1 MEWRIGYGGQAM
13 IGTIAPTD
21 HGWYEF
27 LRHRGLD
34 EVNFWKPSGRRAF
47 VAEAFSPFLFKLKAP
62 HNAVCGFG
70 VFAKWT
76 RLPDWLAWECFG
88 VGNGCET
95 FQAMKERIG
104 RLRAGMNYVD
114 EGSPDSI
121 GCILLVGPFFFE
133 PDDWVPQPADWPVRS
148 LTPVRYDLEVGEG
161 RRVWQACLERAQ
173 NTRLVP
179 RDDPSLLIVAR
190 DSGAKFGAPHLVRPR
205 LGQGTFRVLVT
216 DAYSRA
222 CAVTGEHSL
231 PVLEAA
237 HIRPYSEDGQHLVS
251 NGVLLRSD
259 LHRLFDQGYVTVT
272 PEYRVRVSA
281 RLRLDYQ
288 NGKTYYPFDGRAL
301 IVPSAANEQ
310 PSPELLDWHNR
321 NVFRG

>member
-1 MEWRIGYGGQAM
+1 M

-27 LRHRGLD
+27 LRHRGID

-47 VAEAFSPFLFKLKAP
+47 LAEPFSPFLFKLKAP
-62 HNAVCGFG
+62 YNAVCGFG

-88 VGNGCET
+88 AGNGCESL
-95 FQAMKERIG
+95 QVMKDRIAT
-104 RLRAGMNYVD
+104 LREGMNYVD
-114 EGSPDSI
+114 EGGADSI
-121 GCILLVGPFFFE
+121 GCILLVGPVFFE
-133 PDDWVPQPADWPVRS
+133 PHDWVPQPADWPVRS
-148 LTPVRYDLEVGEG
+148 LTPVKYDLAVGEG
-161 RRVWQACLERAQ
+161 RRVWQACLERAA
-173 NTRLVP
+173 TGRSVP
-179 RDDPSLLIVAR
+179 HRDVALPLVAR
-190 DSGAKFGAPHLVRPR
+190 DAGERFGEAHLVRPR

-216 DAYSRA
+216 DAYERA

-237 HIRPYSEDGQHLVS
+237 HIRPYSAEGPHLVS
-251 NGVLLRSD
+251 NGLLLRSD

-272 PEYRVRVSA
+272 PNYRIKVSE

-288 NGKTYYPFDGRAL
+288 NGRTYYPFDGKEVAL
-301 IVPSAANEQ
+301 PALADER
-310 PSPELLDWHNR
+310 PSPDFLLWHNR